1 MTKDCQ
7 NRYKVSRANSGMT
20 QESAASVLSV
30 SPRTLSDYEN
40 GRAKVPDDIVATMS
54 EVYKCPLL
62 AWWHLRETSVLGK
75 FLPDI
80 QMPQTNGDMVFQL
93 IIAQDDLAP
102 RIDTIKQILSDGV
115 ICEHEQHD
123 FDSAVQGLKQIKAK
137 IMSSILYAK
146 QISGADPDATGS
158 TPISKSNCQ
167 QC

>member
-1 MTKDCQ
+1 MTKDCE
-7 NRYKVSRANSGMT
+7 NRYKVSRVNYGMT
-20 QESAASVLSV
+20 QESAALVLSV

-40 GRAKVPDDIVATMS
+40 GHTKVPDDIVATMS

-80 QMPQTNGDMVFQL
+80 QMPQTSGDMVFQL

-102 RIDTIKQILSDGV
+102 RIDTIKQILSDGI

-123 FDSAVQGLKQIKAK
+123 FDNAVHGLKQIKAK
-137 IMSSILYAK
+137 IISSILYAK
-146 QISGADPDATGS
+146 QISGAVPDATGS
-158 TPISKSNCQ
+158 TPISNCQ
-167 QC
+167 RC